1 MELKKYKIEKLGAF
15 GEGVAHDDGKVVFIA
30 GALSGEEVLA
40 TPTLVKKSFTK
51 AKLKKILSASPNRIK
66 PQCKY
71 FYNCGG
77 CALQHLS
84 YDAQLKLKVQ
94 SISETL
100 KKVGGVD
107 IKIDEIVPSKKQFRY
122 RNKLSFPVRN
132 DKIGMYEENSHNV
145 VDVEDCLLQKE
156 WNAKLITALRAFMRD
171 YGLSG
176 YDEKKGDVRHIVAR
190 EKDGSVCVTLV
201 TAKQIKIDDFIN
213 YISFSDFA
221 LYQNVNGENNNVI
234 LSDEFYFIGGKGKFP
249 AFHPASFYQVNDE
262 IEEKLYAE
270 VLKECDGKTVIDA
283 YCGAG
288 NLTLEIAKK
297 ATEVFGIE
305 ICKQAVD
312 EANQK
317 ASIRHA
323 ENVSFICG
331 DCKTEFSRIASKN
344 LKDVTVVFDPPRK
357 GVDENTLCAA
367 LELEPKKIVYVS
379 CNPATLARD
388 VKILSQKYEIKRV
401 AAFDMFPQ
409 TTHVETLVVL
419 LNKEADER
427 SVTVE
432 FRKEEKAV

>member
-15 GEGVAHDDGKVVFIA
+15 GEGVARDEGKAVFIP

-40 TPTLVKKSFTK
+40 KPILVKKSFTK
-51 AKLKKILSASPNRIK
+51 TELKKILSVSPDRVK
-66 PQCKY
+66 PQCKH
-71 FYNCGG
+71 FNVCGG

-84 YDAQLKLKVQ
+84 YEAQLRLKVQ
-94 SISETL
+94 TVQETL
-100 KKVGGVD
+100 KKISGADVQVD
-107 IKIDEIVPSKKQFRY
+107 KIVSSSNELRY

-145 VDVEDCLLQKE
+145 VDIDDCLLQKE
-156 WNAKLITALRAFMRD
+156 WNVKLIAALRVFMRD

-201 TAKQIKIDDFIN
+201 TTKQIKIDDFVN
-213 YISFSDFA
+213 YIPFSDFA
-221 LYQNVNGENNNVI
+221 LYQNVNDVNNNVI
-234 LSDEFYFIGGKGKFP
+234 LSDEYYFVGGKGKFP

-288 NLTLEIAKK
+288 NLTLKIANK
-297 ATEVFGIE
+297 ATEVYGIE

-312 EANQK
+312 EAIQK
-317 ASIRHA
+317 ANAMHK

-331 DCKTEFSRIASKN
+331 DCKTEFSRIASK
-344 LKDVTVVFDPPRK
+344 KTDDVTVVFDPPRK
-357 GVDENTLCAA
+357 GVDENTLSAA
-367 LELEPKKIVYVS
+367 LELEPKRIIYVS

-388 VKILSQKYEIKRV
+388 LKTLSQKYEVQKV
-401 AAFDMFPQ
+401 TAFDMFPQ

-419 LNKEADER
+419 SHKNFLI
-427 SVTVE
+427 
-432 FRKEEKAV
+432 